1 VRCLAASCGVV
12 LLAGSVT
19 PVGANEETVVGSKQF
34 TESVIL
40 AEIATQLLNDSG
52 LTVTHRR
59 EMGGTS
65 ILWAAL
71 RTGQID
77 VYPEY
82 TGTITQEILA
92 GSRIMNDAALEK
104 ALGETGVRMIGPLG
118 FSNSYVLGML
128 EARAEALGIRALS
141 DLAAHPDL
149 VFGLSTEFMERLDG
163 WRGLQQRYRLP
174 HTSVR
179 GIQHD
184 LAYRGLA
191 SGALDVID
199 LYSTDAEIEYYRIR
213 PLRDD
218 LSYFPDYR
226 AVLLCRADWIRSHPS
241 AAVVLARLRHAISQ
255 RQMIGMNAAVRLQRL
270 PETAVAADL
279 LRQQLGLQGA
289 PATESRMQRLWRT
302 TRDHLRL
309 VVLSLGAAIVTAIPL
324 GIAAARRPVI
334 ARFVL
339 PVVDVIQTL
348 PSLALLVFMIPLL
361 GIGGPPAVAALFL
374 YSLLP
379 IVRNTYSG
387 LHDIPRPLREAAV
400 ALGLPPVAQL
410 RLVELP
416 LATRSILSGV
426 KTAAVINVGTATLG
440 ALIGAGGYGEPILT
454 GIRLN
459 DLGLVLEGAI
469 PAALLALL
477 VAGFFDLV
485 EARLLP
491 AGLRYRAIR

>member
-1 VRCLAASCGVV
+1 VRGFAASCGVL
-12 LLAGSVT
+12 LLASSI
-19 PVGANEETVVGSKQF
+19 ANAEEAVVGSKQF

-40 AEIATQLLNDSG
+40 AEIATQLLQDAG

-71 RTGQID
+71 RTGEID

-92 GSRIMNDAALEK
+92 TSRIMNDAALEK
-104 ALGETGVRMIGPLG
+104 ALGDAGVRMIGPLG
-118 FSNSYVLGML
+118 FSNTYVLGML
-128 EARAEALGIRALS
+128 EARADALGIRALS
-141 DLAAHPDL
+141 DLVAHPEL
-149 VFGLSTEFMERLDG
+149 VFGLSTEFMERRDG
-163 WRGLQQRYRLP
+163 WRGLRQHYRLP
-174 HTSVR
+174 HTRVR

-191 SGALDVID
+191 RGALDVID

-213 PLRDD
+213 PLSDD
-218 LSYFPDYR
+218 RSYFPDYR
-226 AVLLCRADWIRSHPS
+226 AVLLCRADWIRNHPS
-241 AAVVLARLRHAISQ
+241 AAVVLQRLRDAIGQ
-255 RQMIGMNAAVRLQRL
+255 RQMIAMNAAVRLKLL

-279 LRQQLGLQGA
+279 LRQQFGLRGA

-400 ALGLPPVAQL
+400 ALGLPPIAQL

-416 LATRSILSGV
+416 LATRAILSGV

-469 PAALLALL
+469 PAAVLAML
-477 VAGFFDLV
+477 VAGFFNLV

-491 AGLRYRAIR
+491 AGLRYRAVK